1 MYKKSA
7 VLAGLRGKALIA
19 YAVVCIVWGSTYA
32 AIRIGVDELP
42 SFLFSGLR
50 FFIAGLLL
58 LGGALVMGSRLPT
71 RGRDWRTLAVVGF
84 FTLTGGNALVVW
96 AEQFTPSG
104 LASVFVT
111 TVALWMA
118 LFDALTPGS
127 AAKLS
132 VRTAFGLAVGFAGS
146 VLLVGASPAEILRAD
161 LRGPIA
167 LTVAAASWAIGSIYS
182 KRRPTE
188 SGPYVS
194 AAIQMIVGGIVNIL
208 IALALGERAVWPPSV
223 RGVAALAYLVVL
235 GSIIGYSAYAY
246 LLRVAPPT
254 VVGTYAY
261 VNPVVALLLGWLF
274 LGETITAR
282 AVGAMALILG
292 AVVWIQL
299 SMHRSAPPASPA
311 RIDTP
316 HADPPDAGRRPQPAR
331 RAS

>member
-1 MYKKSA
+1 MYKKSTA
-7 VLAGLRGKALIA
+7 FGGLRGKALVA

-32 AIRIGVDELP
+32 AIRIGVEELP

-58 LGGALVMGSRLPT
+58 LGGALAMGSRLPR

-84 FTLTGGNALVVW
+84 FTLTGGNAFVVW

-127 AAKLS
+127 TARLGL
-132 VRTAFGLAVGFAGS
+132 RTAIGLAVGFAGS

-167 LTVAAASWAIGSIYS
+167 LTVAAASWAIGSIIS

-194 AAIQMIVGGIVNIL
+194 AAIQMVAGGLANIA
-208 IALALGERAVWPPSV
+208 IALALGERAVWPPSM
-223 RGVAALAYLVVL
+223 RGAAALAYLVVL
-235 GSIIGYSAYAY
+235 GSIVGYSAYAY
-246 LLRVAPPT
+246 LLRVASPT

-274 LGETITAR
+274 LGETITPR
-282 AVGAMALILG
+282 AIAAMGLILG

-299 SMHRSAPPASPA
+299 SMRRATPPAPPV
-311 RIDTP
+311 RVDTP
-316 HADPPDAGRRPQPAR
+316 HADPPDAGRPQPAR